1 MNEKMRMRTVVVRG
15 TTYLSV
21 EDVAE
26 YIRACGEGEETDVRN
41 RLKKA
46 AEVIVTQTKVTQ
58 TKGT

>member
-1 MNEKMRMRTVVVRG
+1 MNEKMHMRTVVVRG
-15 TTYLSV
+15 TTYLRV

-46 AEVIVTQTKVTQ
+46 AEAIVTQ